1 MIRRTLVTHAV
12 VAACALAVSP
22 WSLAQSAGAGRPIT
36 IVVPLAPGG
45 DTDTVARLI
54 AEGMAAEL
62 KQSVVVDNRAG
73 AGGQI
78 GMQAV
83 ANAAPDGHTLGM
95 AFQAALTVV
104 PHLRL
109 KPPYD
114 PTRDFTPI
122 GRVAT
127 TSNALVVRADSPI
140 RTVQELVAKAKAAP
154 DKLSYGSWGIGSGG
168 HLAGE
173 IVNAEA
179 GIRTQHVPYKGT
191 SEVVQ
196 ALIGGEVDY
205 AFVGYGLATAQSKGG
220 KVRVVSVLA
229 HERSPT
235 WPQVATLK
243 ESGFSFAQE
252 GWFGLVG
259 PPGLPEETRKR
270 LESALLKVAGSPA
283 VADRLASLGITA
295 SPKNGAEFKEL
306 IRRDYDMWG
315 AWLGKLDLPKS

>member
-1 MIRRTLVTHAV
+1 M
-12 VAACALAVSP
+12 SP

-83 ANAAPDGHTLGM
+83 ANAAPDGHTLGL

-168 HLAGE
+168 HLGGE

-205 AFVGYGLATAQSKGG
+205 AFLGYGLATAQSKGG

-259 PPGLPEETRKR
+259 PSGLPEETRKR
-270 LESALLKVAGSPA
+270 LESALLKAAGSPA
-283 VADRLASLGITA
+283 VADRLANLGITA

-306 IRRDYDMWG
+306 IRRDYEMWG
-315 AWLGKLDLPKS
+315 VWLGKLNLPKS